1 MCGILKINAIGM
13 ERMFD
18 RKAVIRLFWP
28 VFVEQTFAVT
38 INFIATIMVRSV
50 SEDAMAGVGQV
61 GILNL
66 LVMNAFTAVASG
78 VSVVVSQCVGR
89 GDYEGAGRAGSQSVT
104 LILYLS
110 AGMGGL
116 MALLSGPILRAL
128 FGDMEP
134 GVLAAADTFFVYS
147 CLSMPFLALFTALS
161 GIVRS
166 TGNVKPPMVYSV
178 LSNVVYVA
186 VAAGCIQGL
195 KLGVAGA
202 GIAMAVS
209 RLIPALLMA
218 RMFLRGH
225 GGVFLSRL
233 TFRLHAAVLS
243 PVLRIAVPSG
253 VDSLIFNGG
262 KLAVNVFLAGMGTPT
277 LAANAIANSMAG
289 VLNLPGTTLQT
300 LSVTMAGQAYG
311 KGDSAEA
318 RKQVRNLTLGGMATL
333 GVMALLM
340 LIALNPIIHW
350 FGPSQETF
358 EQTRGVMLLL
368 LIATPLIWPSSFV
381 TPQGLRACSDVV
393 FTMWI
398 SIISMILIRV
408 AGSWLLG
415 VFFNMRLFGVWL
427 SMVLDWI
434 FRGAFFLPRIRK
446 IGRKA

>member
-1 MCGILKINAIGM
+1 
-13 ERMFD
+13 MFD

-38 INFIATIMVRSV
+38 INFIATMMMRSV

-104 LILYLS
+104 LILYMS
-110 AGMGGL
+110 VGMGGA
-116 MALLSGPILRAL
+116 MALLSGPILRGL
-128 FGDMEP
+128 FGGMEP
-134 GVLAAADTFFVYS
+134 EVLAAAHTFFLYS
-147 CLSMPFLALFTALS
+147 CLSVPFLALFTALS

-166 TGNVKPPMVYSV
+166 TGNVKPPMLYSV

-186 VAAGCIQGL
+186 VAALCIQGL
-195 KLGVAGA
+195 GLGVSGA
-202 GIAMAVS
+202 GIAMAAS
-209 RLIPALLMA
+209 RFVPALLMSL
-218 RMFLRGH
+218 MFLHGH

-233 TFRLHAAVLS
+233 TFRLSARVLA

-262 KLAVNVFLAGMGTPT
+262 KLVVNVFLAGMGTPV
-277 LAANAIANSMAG
+277 LAANAITNSLAG
-289 VLNLPGTTLQT
+289 VLNLPGTALQT
-300 LSVTMAGQAYG
+300 LSVTIVGRAYG
-311 KGDSAEA
+311 KGDIPEA
-318 RKQVRNLTLGGMATL
+318 KKQARNLTLGGMATL
-333 GVMALLM
+333 GVMSLLM
-340 LIALNPIIHW
+340 LLFLGPVIRL
-350 FGPSQETF
+350 FGPSPETF
-358 EQTRGVMLLL
+358 AESWNVMLMLL
-368 LIATPLIWPSSFV
+368 VATPLVWSASFIA
-381 TPQGLRACSDVV
+381 PQVLRSCSDVV

-415 VFFNMRLFGVWL
+415 VYFNMGLLGIWL
-427 SMVLDWI
+427 SMVLDWV
-434 FRGAFFLPRIRK
+434 FRGAFFVPRLRK
-446 IGRKA
+446 IGMAKAS